1 MAERPHRSNRN
12 PRYANRNND
21 CNNNNS
27 EDTPPPARVGLSR
40 EDLMA
45 IATIVATTL
54 QGMSHLNTN
63 TNQPPPPPPP
73 NGIKHHYESLRRNRV
88 PTFDG
93 NPDPEVG
100 QGWLKNIEIQ
110 LQLLEVPNE
119 LKVTV
124 VTPFLE
130 EKAAKWW
137 ETISANMTE
146 VGPITWQR
154 FREAFLKQYYP
165 AELRLKLLSE
175 FENFTQTPDM
185 SVAEYTSKFNSLGT
199 YAPAI
204 MADDILKMHRFK
216 RGLNSRIQSAL
227 AVYQP
232 TGFDDLM
239 GAAIRAE
246 TYIKRREDENKNK
259 RPLTGQ
265 SFQGKQPVKRSNQS
279 SGPFKGTPSNST
291 TTFSSIKPCPLCN
304 YRHIGECRRNTGA
317 CFNCGKMG
325 HRITNCPEPLK
336 KMTWSD
342 TNATPNKPK
351 ENKTN
356 ARMFAITQ
364 EEADD
369 ANDVV
374 AGTIIINK
382 ISAYVLFD
390 CGATHSFISKRFT
403 KKLGLIP
410 EILVEPFRIATP
422 TSKTI
427 ETHKIHRNC
436 IVYINEHT
444 FNAELIQV
452 NMVEFDV
459 ILGMNWLSKSHAIV
473 DCRRKIIKLLTP
485 SQKEITYHGK
495 AKKRKSL
502 LSASQTWKAMK
513 SGEIVY
519 LAMVNEVKEGVELKI
534 EDIPVVQE
542 FSDVFPEELPGM
554 VPDREI
560 EFEINLVPGATP
572 ISKAPYRMA
581 PAELNELKEQLQELV
596 FKPFLDKFV
605 VVFIDDIL
613 VYSPSEEDHKE
624 HLDLTLQMLREKE
637 LYAKFKKCEFWLK
650 SVTFLVHII
659 SKEGVSVDPKKVE
672 AITSWPRPKT
682 VAEIRSFLGLAG
694 YYRKFVEGFS
704 SIATPLTK
712 LTQKNSKF
720 NWSEECEKSFQTLK
734 EKLASTPVLVL
745 PTEDKSFTIYSDA
758 SKEGLGCVLMQE
770 GRKSW
775 ADLKRRPVE
784 FTVGEKS
791 YVKVSPMKGVVRFNK
806 AGKLHPRY
814 IGPFDILER
823 IGTLAYRLALLPDM
837 SRIHNVF
844 HVSQLRKYIP
854 DPSHVLET
862 GPLLMENN
870 LNEKLRYE
878 EVPIRILDTKEQVL
892 RRRNISYV
900 TIQWSNHTE
909 REATCEL
916 KEKMFEQYPYL
927 FENQENSSFRDETS
941 NKEGG
946 M

>member
-21 CNNNNS
+21 CNNNNN

-45 IATIVATTL
+45 IATIMETTL

-73 NGIKHHYESLRRNRV
+73 NEIKHHYESLRRNRA

-100 QGWLKNIEIQ
+100 QGWLKNIKTQ

-130 EKAAKWW
+130 EKAAIWW

-146 VGPITWQR
+146 VGPITWKR

-185 SVAEYTSKFNSLGT
+185 SVVEYTSKFNSLGT

-227 AVYQP
+227 SVYQP

-246 TYIKRREDENKNK
+246 TDIKRREDENKNK

-291 TTFSSIKPCPLCN
+291 TIFSSIKLCPLCN
-304 YRHIGECRRNTGA
+304 YRHIGECRRHTGA
-317 CFNCGKMG
+317 CFNCEKMG
-325 HRITNCPEPLK
+325 HRIANCPEPLK

-364 EEADD
+364 EETDD

-374 AGTIIINK
+374 ADTIIINK

-403 KKLGLIP
+403 KKLGAIP

-427 ETHKIHRNC
+427 ETQKIHRNC
-436 IVYINEHT
+436 IVYINENT

-459 ILGMNWLSKSHAIV
+459 ILGMDWLSKSHAIV
-473 DCRRKIIKLLTP
+473 DWRRKIIKLRTP

-542 FSDVFPEELPGM
+542 FSYVFPEELPGM

-560 EFEINLVPGATP
+560 EFEINLVPSATP

-581 PAELNELKEQLQELV
+581 PAELNELKEQVQEL
-596 FKPFLDKFV
+596 LDKKQ
-605 VVFIDDIL
+605 IR
-613 VYSPSEEDHKE
+613 PS
-624 HLDLTLQMLREKE
+624 
-637 LYAKFKKCEFWLK
+637 
-650 SVTFLVHII
+650 
-659 SKEGVSVDPKKVE
+659 
-672 AITSWPRPKT
+672 
-682 VAEIRSFLGLAG
+682 

-770 GRKSW
+770 GRVIAYASRQLKPYEKNHPTHDLELAAVVFALKIWRHYLYGAKCEIFTDHQSLKYLFTHKELNMRQRKW
-775 ADLKRRPVE
+775 IELLKDYDLTISYHPGKENKVADALSRKNM
-784 FTVGEKS
+784 G
-791 YVKVSPMKGVVRFNK
+791 KV
-806 AGKLHPRY
+806 
-814 IGPFDILER
+814 ILAS
-823 IGTLAYRLALLPDM
+823 LSAQPC
-837 SRIHNVF
+837 F
-844 HVSQLRKYIP
+844 Q
-854 DPSHVLET
+854 ET
-862 GPLLMENN
+862 I
-870 LNEKLRYE
+870 KLRQNQD
-878 EVPIRILDTKEQVL
+878 PNLTKLKEQV
-892 RRRNISYV
+892 
-900 TIQWSNHTE
+900 
-909 REATCEL
+909 
-916 KEKMFEQYPYL
+916 KEKKSQYLHIDEKGVLWMKGRLCVPNI
-927 FENQENSSFRDETS
+927 ENLRQEVMSEAHKSKFSVHPGSTNMYKDLKKNFWWSGMKKDVAEYISRCQVCQQVKAEHQRS
-941 NKEGG
+941 GG
-946 M
+946 LLQPLEIPEWK

>member
-1 MAERPHRSNRN
+1 MAERPNRSNRN

-21 CNNNNS
+21 CNNNNN
-27 EDTPPPARVGLSR
+27 EETQPPARVGLSR

-63 TNQPPPPPPP
+63 TNQPPPPQLP

-88 PTFDG
+88 PMFNG

-100 QGWLKNIEIQ
+100 QGWLKNIETQ

-146 VGPITWQR
+146 VGPITGQT

-185 SVAEYTSKFNSLGT
+185 SIVEYTSKFNSLGT

-204 MADDILKMHRFK
+204 MADDNLKMHRFK

-246 TYIKRREDENKNK
+246 TDIKRREDENKNK

-325 HRITNCPEPLK
+325 HRIANCPEPLQ
-336 KMTWSD
+336 KMKWSN

-364 EEADD
+364 DEADD

-374 AGTIIINK
+374 A
-382 ISAYVLFD
+382 
-390 CGATHSFISKRFT
+390 
-403 KKLGLIP
+403 

-422 TSKTI
+422 TSKMI

-444 FNAELIQV
+444 FNSELMQV
-452 NMVEFDV
+452 NMMELDV
-459 ILGMNWLSKSHAIV
+459 ILGMDWLSKSHTIV
-473 DCRRKIIKLLTP
+473 DCRRKIIKLRTP
-485 SQKEITYHGK
+485 SQKEMTYHGK
-495 AKKRKSL
+495 AKKCKSL

-519 LAMVNEVKEGVELKI
+519 LAIVNEVKGVELKI

-542 FSDVFPEELPGM
+542 FSDVFLEELPGM

-581 PAELNELKEQLQELV
+581 PAELNELKEQLQEL
-596 FKPFLDKFV
+596 LD
-605 VVFIDDIL
+605 
-613 VYSPSEEDHKE
+613 
-624 HLDLTLQMLREKE
+624 
-637 LYAKFKKCEFWLK
+637 
-650 SVTFLVHII
+650 
-659 SKEGVSVDPKKVE
+659 
-672 AITSWPRPKT
+672 
-682 VAEIRSFLGLAG
+682 
-694 YYRKFVEGFS
+694 
-704 SIATPLTK
+704 
-712 LTQKNSKF
+712 N
-720 NWSEECEKSFQTLK
+720 
-734 EKLASTPVLVL
+734 
-745 PTEDKSFTIYSDA
+745 
-758 SKEGLGCVLMQE
+758 
-770 GRKSW
+770 
-775 ADLKRRPVE
+775 
-784 FTVGEKS
+784 
-791 YVKVSPMKGVVRFNK
+791 
-806 AGKLHPRY
+806 
-814 IGPFDILER
+814 
-823 IGTLAYRLALLPDM
+823 
-837 SRIHNVF
+837 
-844 HVSQLRKYIP
+844 
-854 DPSHVLET
+854 
-862 GPLLMENN
+862 
-870 LNEKLRYE
+870 
-878 EVPIRILDTKEQVL
+878 
-892 RRRNISYV
+892 
-900 TIQWSNHTE
+900 
-909 REATCEL
+909 
-916 KEKMFEQYPYL
+916 
-927 FENQENSSFRDETS
+927 
-941 NKEGG
+941 
-946 M
+946 

>member
-1 MAERPHRSNRN
+1 MAERPYRSNRN

-21 CNNNNS
+21 CNNNNN
-27 EDTPPPARVGLSR
+27 EDTPPAARVGLSR

-45 IATIVATTL
+45 IATIVATTI
-54 QGMSHLNTN
+54 QGMSHVNTN
-63 TNQPPPPPPP
+63 INQPPPPPPP

-100 QGWLKNIEIQ
+100 QGWLKNIETQ

-130 EKAAKWW
+130 EKTAKWW

-165 AELRLKLLSE
+165 PELRLKLLSE

-185 SVAEYTSKFNSLGT
+185 SVVEYTSKFNSLGT

-239 GAAIRAE
+239 GASIRAE
-246 TYIKRREDENKNK
+246 TDIKRREDENKNK

-279 SGPFKGTPSNST
+279 SGPFKRTPSNST
-291 TTFSSIKPCPLCN
+291 MTFSSIKPCPLCN

-325 HRITNCPEPLK
+325 HRIANCPEPLK
-336 KMTWSD
+336 KMTWSN
-342 TNATPNKPK
+342 TNDTPNKPK

-459 ILGMNWLSKSHAIV
+459 ILGMDWLSKSHAIV
-473 DCRRKIIKLLTP
+473 DCRHKIIKLRTP

-624 HLDLTLQMLREKE
+624 HLHLTLQMLREKE

-650 SVTFLVHII
+650 SVTFLGHII
-659 SKEGVSVDPKKVE
+659 SKEGVSVDHKKVE
-672 AITSWPRPKT
+672 AITGWPRPKT
-682 VAEIRSFLGLAG
+682 VTEIRSFLGLAG

-770 GRKSW
+770 GR
-775 ADLKRRPVE
+775 
-784 FTVGEKS
+784 
-791 YVKVSPMKGVVRFNK
+791 
-806 AGKLHPRY
+806 
-814 IGPFDILER
+814 
-823 IGTLAYRLALLPDM
+823 AL
-837 SRIHNVF
+837 S
-844 HVSQLRKYIP
+844 
-854 DPSHVLET
+854 
-862 GPLLMENN
+862 
-870 LNEKLRYE
+870 
-878 EVPIRILDTKEQVL
+878 L
-892 RRRNISYV
+892 RRQMRDLHRSSKSQV
-900 TIQWSNHTE
+900 FVHTE
-909 REATCEL
+909 RIEHEA
-916 KEKMFEQYPYL
+916 EKM
-927 FENQENSSFRDETS
+927 D
-941 NKEGG
+941 
-946 M
+946 

>member
-21 CNNNNS
+21 CNNNNN
-27 EDTPPPARVGLSR
+27 EDTPPPGRVGLSR

-73 NGIKHHYESLRRNRV
+73 NGIKHHYESFRRNRV

-93 NPDPEVG
+93 NPDPEFG
-100 QGWLKNIEIQ
+100 QGWLKNIKTQ
-110 LQLLEVPNE
+110 LQLLEVPNK

-130 EKAAKWW
+130 EKTAKWW

-146 VGPITWQR
+146 VGPITWQK

-185 SVAEYTSKFNSLGT
+185 SVVEYTSKFNSLGT

-216 RGLNSRIQSAL
+216 RGLNSRIQSTL
-227 AVYQP
+227 SVYQL

-239 GAAIRAE
+239 GEAIRAE
-246 TYIKRREDENKNK
+246 TDIKRREDENKNK

-265 SFQGKQPVKRSNQS
+265 YFQGKQPVKRSNQS

-304 YRHIGECRRNTGA
+304 YRHIGECRRNIGA

-325 HRITNCPEPLK
+325 HRISNCPEALK
-336 KMTWSD
+336 KMTWSNI
-342 TNATPNKPK
+342 NATPNKPK

-403 KKLGLIP
+403 KKLGLIL
-410 EILVEPFRIATP
+410 ELLVEPFRIATP

-459 ILGMNWLSKSHAIV
+459 ILGMDWLSKSHAIV
-473 DCRRKIIKLLTP
+473 DCRRKIIKLRTP
-485 SQKEITYHGK
+485 RQKEITYHGK
-495 AKKRKSL
+495 AKKRKFL
-502 LSASQTWKAMK
+502 FSASQTWKAMK

-554 VPDREI
+554 VPDSEI
-560 EFEINLVPGATP
+560 EFEMNLVPG
-572 ISKAPYRMA
+572 
-581 PAELNELKEQLQELV
+581 
-596 FKPFLDKFV
+596 
-605 VVFIDDIL
+605 
-613 VYSPSEEDHKE
+613 
-624 HLDLTLQMLREKE
+624 
-637 LYAKFKKCEFWLK
+637 
-650 SVTFLVHII
+650 HII

-672 AITSWPRPKT
+672 AIT
-682 VAEIRSFLGLAG
+682 G

-758 SKEGLGCVLMQE
+758 SKEGLGFVLMQE
-770 GRKSW
+770 GRVIAYASRQLKPYEKNYPTH
-775 ADLKRRPVE
+775 DLDLAAVVFTLKIWRHYLYGAKCEIFTDHQSLKYLFTQKALNMRQRRWIE
-784 FTVGEKS
+784 LLKDYDLTIS
-791 YVKVSPMKGVVRFNK
+791 YHPGKANKVVDALSRKNM
-806 AGKLHPRY
+806 GKV
-814 IGPFDILER
+814 ILAS
-823 IGTLAYRLALLPDM
+823 LSAQPC
-837 SRIHNVF
+837 F
-844 HVSQLRKYIP
+844 Q
-854 DPSHVLET
+854 ET
-862 GPLLMENN
+862 I
-870 LNEKLRYE
+870 KLRHNQD
-878 EVPIRILDTKEQVL
+878 PTLTKLKEQV
-892 RRRNISYV
+892 
-900 TIQWSNHTE
+900 
-909 REATCEL
+909 
-916 KEKMFEQYPYL
+916 KEKKSQDLHIDEKGVLWMKGRLCVPNI
-927 FENQENSSFRDETS
+927 ENLRQEVMSEAHKSKFSIHLGSTNMYRDLKKNFWWSGMKKDVAEYIS
-941 NKEGG
+941 RCQVYQQVKAEHQRPGG
-946 M
+946 LLQPLEITEWKWEHISMDCSRFTKV

>member
-21 CNNNNS
+21 CNNNNN

-88 PTFDG
+88 PTFDS

-100 QGWLKNIEIQ
+100 QGWLKNIETQ

-146 VGPITWQR
+146 VGAITWKR

-185 SVAEYTSKFNSLGT
+185 SVVEYISKFNSLGT

-246 TYIKRREDENKNK
+246 TDIKRREDENKNK
-259 RPLTGQ
+259 RALTGQ
-265 SFQGKQPVKRSNQS
+265 SFQGKQPVKRSNQL
-279 SGPFKGTPSNST
+279 SGPFKGTHSNST

-325 HRITNCPEPLK
+325 HRIANCPEPLK

-351 ENKTN
+351 ENMTN

-410 EILVEPFRIATP
+410 EIFVEPFRITTP

-459 ILGMNWLSKSHAIV
+459 ILGMDWLSKNHAIV
-473 DCRRKIIKLLTP
+473 DCRCKIIKLRTP

-542 FSDVFPEELPGM
+542 FSDVFPEELPGI

-581 PAELNELKEQLQELV
+581 PVELNELKEQLQELYPLPRIDDLFDQLKGATVFSKLDLRTGYHQLKVKPEDVPKTAFRTRYGHYEFTVMPFGLANDPAAFMDLMNRV
-596 FKPFLDKFV
+596 FKPFLDKFM

-624 HLDLTLQMLREKE
+624 HLQLTLQMLREKE

-650 SVTFLVHII
+650 SVTFLGHNI

-672 AITSWPRPKT
+672 TITDWPRPKT
-682 VAEIRSFLGLAG
+682 VTEIRSFLGLAG
-694 YYRKFVEGFS
+694 NYRKFVEGFS
-704 SIATPLTK
+704 SIAMPLTK

-770 GRKSW
+770 GRVIAYASRQLKPYDKNYPTH
-775 ADLKRRPVE
+775 DLELAAVVFALKIWRHYLYGAKCE
-784 FTVGEKS
+784 IFTDHQS
-791 YVKVSPMKGVVRFNK
+791 
-806 AGKLHPRY
+806 
-814 IGPFDILER
+814 
-823 IGTLAYRLALLPDM
+823 
-837 SRIHNVF
+837 
-844 HVSQLRKYIP
+844 
-854 DPSHVLET
+854 
-862 GPLLMENN
+862 
-870 LNEKLRYE
+870 
-878 EVPIRILDTKEQVL
+878 
-892 RRRNISYV
+892 
-900 TIQWSNHTE
+900 
-909 REATCEL
+909 L
-916 KEKMFEQYPYL
+916 KYL
-927 FENQENSSFRDETS
+927 FTQ
-941 NKEGG
+941 KEFVRID
-946 M
+946 